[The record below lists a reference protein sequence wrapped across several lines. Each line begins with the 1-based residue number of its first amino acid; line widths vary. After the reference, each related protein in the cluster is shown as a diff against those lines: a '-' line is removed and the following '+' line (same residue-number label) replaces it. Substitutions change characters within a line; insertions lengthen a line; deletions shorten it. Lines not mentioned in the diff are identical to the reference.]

1 SFANAGRTD
10 MDLAALA
17 VVAQSDGKL
26 LIARSGIRRLNADG
40 SMDQSF
46 HAAATPGAAIIVG
59 GDGNPIVAAT
69 LGAPDVGFELV
80 RLKRDDAP
88 AALLTLRTSTISSGN
103 FTTLKLD
110 MTYRDEDKV
119 NVGSLDDKDMQIR
132 LPDGS
137 TRKAR
142 LVSVNKPTNGRVRHA
157 IY

>member
-1 SFANAGRTD
+1 
-10 MDLAALA
+10 
-17 VVAQSDGKL
+17 
-26 LIARSGIRRLNADG
+26 
-40 SMDQSF
+40 
-46 HAAATPGAAIIVG
+46 
-59 GDGNPIVAAT
+59 
-69 LGAPDVGFELV
+69 APDVGFELV

-88 AALLTLRTSTISSGN
+88 AALLTLRASTISSGN

-142 LVSVNKPTNGRVRHA
+142 LVSVNKPTNGAIRHA
-157 IY
+157 IYKFTAPGGSWDPADNGMYRVRLRGGQVFDAQQHASAA